1 MKKITPKNYRGRWPR
16 YISIVLVAVFM
27 LSCNLFALAQAQ
39 KVSGKVTDAI
49 TGESLVGVSVY
60 VKGTQNGT
68 TTDVNGVYSVNNV
81 TKGQIL
87 VFSFIGM
94 KTTEI
99 VTDARSTY
107 DVVLQSEAT
116 GLDEVVVIGYGT
128 QRKGDVTSSI
138 STVKSDNFL
147 KGSVKDAGQL
157 IQGKVAGLSITT
169 PSGNP
174 SDQTQI
180 MLRGITTLSGS
191 TQPLILIDGIEGS
204 LTSVAP
210 EDIESIDVLKDGS
223 AAAIYGT
230 RGSNGVI
237 LITTKKV
244 KGDMPA
250 TLEYSTYVS
259 MQTIARQADFLNADD
274 YRRLIAEGKPLND
287 YGTSTNWLDEV
298 TRNPISQMHN
308 ISLKGGN
315 LNTNYIAT
323 VNYNQAEGLFNK
335 SYDNRLNTRLEVNHS
350 MYNGLIKINA
360 GIIGDNDKNFNIYP
374 YRQAL
379 IRNPT
384 DAIKDENGVWVE
396 HPGVFQYENP
406 VAWNEETFGENK
418 SQTLRIHG
426 SLLVEP
432 IKGLRFKVLGSTN
445 HYNYITGYSE
455 SKKHISNVRD
465 GKNGYAS
472 RSAAAAIENL
482 LEITGEYNKTIG
494 KSAFTILGGYSYND
508 QVGENFYEDNYDFP
522 TDAFSYNNMGTG
534 AALLRGEASET
545 SYKSSSKL
553 IGFFGRINYNYAEKY
568 LLMASVRQEGSSKF
582 GENNKWGTFPA
593 LSAGWRI
600 SKESFLES
608 AHFIDDLK
616 IRAGYGVTGTE
627 PTSSYMSLTRLTY
640 SGYVLVNGEWVPQIL
655 PASNPNPDLKWEKK
669 QEMNFGIDFSIYK
682 GRVTGSVDYYI
693 RTTKDMLWEYQ
704 VPSPPNLYS
713 TIIANVGEMENK
725 GLEAM
730 ISVIPVK
737 TNDFQWT
744 ASLSYS
750 GNKNKLVSLSND
762 LYQSSNDWFDT
773 GYTGDP
779 IQQST
784 HRVQVGQP
792 IGNFYGV
799 KSIDIDGN
807 GVWVIEGADGQPK
820 SINAKVEE
828 DKQVIGNGLP
838 KHYVGFN
845 NILRY
850 KNFDLNITMRG
861 AFGFQI
867 LNFQR
872 MFYENPSIN
881 IRYNVLSTAYDKVY
895 GKQVLNYT
903 QDYVSYYIEDGDY
916 WKIDNVTFGY
926 TLSENKISFLKN
938 ARIYFACLNTAT
950 ITGYKGIDPE
960 VNRMGLAPGDDERDK
975 YPTTRTFSLGL
986 NLTF

>member
-1 MKKITPKNYRGRWPR
+1 MKKNNLQNHRQKWSRCLSIALIT
-16 YISIVLVAVFM
+16 VFM
-27 LSCNLFALAQAQ
+27 LSCNLYALAQAQ
-39 KVSGKVTDAI
+39 KVTGKVTDAI
-49 TGESLVGVSVY
+49 TSESLVGVSVY

-68 TTDVNGVYSVNNV
+68 TTDIKGEFTLNDVN
-81 TKGQIL
+81 KGQIL

-99 VTDARSTY
+99 VVDARTTY
-107 DVVLQSEAT
+107 EVAMQSEAT

-147 KGSVKDAGQL
+147 KGQVKDAGQL

-191 TQPLILIDGIEGS
+191 TQPLILIDGIEGT

-230 RGSNGVI
+230 RGTNGVI
-237 LITTKKV
+237 LISTKKV

-250 TLEYSTYVS
+250 TLEYSTYIS
-259 MQTIARQADFLNADD
+259 MQAIARQADFLTAED
-274 YRRLIAEGKPLND
+274 YRRLITEGKPLND
-287 YGTSTNWLDEV
+287 YGASTNWLDEV
-298 TRNPISQMHN
+298 TRNPFSQMHN
-308 ISLKGGN
+308 LSLKGGT
-315 LNTNYIAT
+315 LNSNYIAT
-323 VNYNQAEGLFNK
+323 ANYNVAQGLFEK
-335 SYDNRLNTRLEVNHS
+335 SYDDRLNTRLEVNHG
-350 MYNGLIKINA
+350 MFDGLIKLNA
-360 GIIGDNDKNFNIYP
+360 GIIGDYNKNFNIYP

-384 DAIKDENGVWVE
+384 DAVQDENGDWVE

-406 VAWNEETFGENK
+406 VAWNEETLGENT

-426 SLLVEP
+426 SILVEP
-432 IKGLRFKVLGSTN
+432 VQGLRFKILGSTN
-445 HYNYITGYSE
+445 RYNYMTGYSE
-455 SKKHISNVRD
+455 TKKHISNVRD
-465 GKNGYAS
+465 GKNGFAS
-472 RSAAAAIENL
+472 RSAAAALDNL
-482 LEITGEYNKTIG
+482 LEMTCEYNKTFG
-494 KSAFTILGGYSYND
+494 KSAFTVLGGYSYND
-508 QVGENFYEDNYDFP
+508 QIGENFYEDNFDFP

-534 AALLRGEASET
+534 SALLRGDANMS
-545 SYKSSSKL
+545 SYKSSSTL
-553 IGFFGRINYNYAEKY
+553 IGFFGRVNYNYAEKY

-582 GENNKWGTFPA
+582 GENNQWGTFPA

-600 SKESFLES
+600 SKESFLEGVKV
-608 AHFIDDLK
+608 IDDLK

-627 PTSSYMSLTRLTY
+627 PSSPYMSLTRLMY

-669 QEMNFGIDFSIYK
+669 QEMNFGLDFSIYK
-682 GRVTGSVDYYI
+682 GRVTGNIDYYI

-704 VPSPPNLYS
+704 VPSPPNLYP

-744 ASLSYS
+744 ASVSYS

-762 LYQSSNDWFDT
+762 LYQASNDWFEA

-784 HRVQVGQP
+784 HRVQIGNP
-792 IGNFYGV
+792 IGDFYGV
-799 KSIDIDGN
+799 KSIDIDEN
-807 GVWVIEGADGQPK
+807 GEWIIEGADGQPK
-820 SINAKVEE
+820 SINDKVEE
-828 DKQVIGNGLP
+828 DKQVLGNGLP
-838 KHYVGFN
+838 KHYLGFN
-845 NILRY
+845 NTFRY
-850 KNFDLNITMRG
+850 KNFDLNMTMRG

-872 MFYENPSIN
+872 MFYENPTIN
-881 IRYNVLSTAYDKVY
+881 IRYNVLSSAYDKVY
-895 GKQVLNYT
+895 GKEVLDYT
-903 QDYVSYYIEDGDY
+903 QEYVSYYIEDGDY
-916 WKIDNVTFGY
+916 WKIDNVTLGY
-926 TLSENKISFLKN
+926 TLKDNTISFLKN
-938 ARIYFACLNTAT
+938 ARVYFSCLNMAT
-950 ITGYKGIDPE
+950 FTGYSGIDPE
-960 VNRMGLAPGDDERDK
+960 VNRMGLAPGNDERDK
-975 YPTTRTFSLGL
+975 YPTTRSFSLGV